1 MMQTYGWNFRAVE
14 DPADSILATIAT
26 PIAYVIAPIVG
37 VALWQLAAAAVTGF
51 IAKECVVSTLATVFL
66 FEELINEDLEAV
78 GAITSANMG
87 GISVAA
93 GLAFLMFN
101 LFTPPCFAAI
111 GAMNSEIKSKK
122 WLWAGIGLQFSVGY
136 TVGFLVFFFGTLF
149 TGGSFGAVWMPIVGW
164 AIVLGI
170 AAIFTAAILK
180 STRDSKAE
188 AALKV

>member
-1 MMQTYGWNFRAVE
+1 
-14 DPADSILATIAT
+14 
-26 PIAYVIAPIVG
+26 
-37 VALWQLAAAAVTGF
+37 
-51 IAKECVVSTLATVFL
+51 
-66 FEELINEDLEAV
+66 
-78 GAITSANMG
+78 MG

-149 TGGSFGAVWMPIVGW
+149 TGGSFGASWMPIVGW
-164 AIVLGI
+164 AIVLAI
-170 AAIFTAAILK
+170 AAVYAFLIVKKNREL
-180 STRDSKAE
+180 KAE